1 MTTVINAVPSNVVEV
16 LGSNN
21 SILAVVVVAV
31 ILGLSM
37 NALGDKAATIK
48 SLLQNLNDIVQ
59 VYMDFL
65 INKVSPIAIFCMLA
79 RTFATYGTEYI
90 RPTLT
95 FMIATIFI
103 SLALVVTIYPIGIF
117 LLTGLNPFKFA
128 KKIFKVGMFAAATQS
143 SAATLPL
150 NRKTCMEELG
160 CSKEISSF
168 VLPMGMTINMNGT
181 TAMHMVAIT
190 FIATAAGINI
200 TPTQLITAA
209 SPTQKVGGTAS
220 SKLPKVTH
228 AVKMESLLD
237 AFSFDELRD
246 FDRRVREAGVEPEYV
261 VEIKID
267 GLSCS
272 LEYENGQLVRA
283 STRGDGVVGEDVT
296 ANVRAIRSIPKTLKD
311 APEFLEVRGEVYMP
325 HEAFQHLCAEQEL
338 QGAAP
343 FKNPRNAAAGSLRQ
357 KDARITGSRGLS
369 IFVFNVQQIRGKTL
383 TKHSESLDYLKSLGL
398 PVSPRYH
405 VVHDIEDA
413 IAEIENIG
421 QNRSKLDFDMDGA
434 VIKVND
440 FAQRELMGST
450 NKFPRWAIAFKYPPE
465 VKETTLRSIEVA
477 VGRTGVLTPTACFDP
492 VFLAGTTVAR
502 ATLHNED
509 FIRQFGLCIGDTI
522 QVRKA
527 GDIIPEVIG
536 VTHHAEGAEPY
547 TMPTVCPSCGAPV
560 VHLEDEAAL
569 RCVNPECPAQAL
581 RNIIHFASRDAMD
594 IEGLGEAVATQ
605 LVEKELVH
613 SAADI
618 YTLTREQLL
627 ELDKFKEKSADNLL
641 QAITASKQNNLDKL
655 LFGFGIRNIGDKA
668 AALLAEHFG
677 TLQAIREAT
686 AEQISQI
693 DGFGGVMAQSV
704 VEFFAKEG
712 TTDLVHRLADA
723 GVNMQ
728 WKGEPKGDKLAG
740 KTLVVTGTLETLS
753 RNEAEALIVKNGGKA
768 SGSVSKKTAYV
779 VAGAAAGS
787 KLTKAQALGVPVL
800 TEQEFL
806 AMLQDAPAEQETT

>member
-1 MTTVINAVPSNVVEV
+1 MELEQAKKRVEE
-16 LGSNN
+16 LR
-21 SILAVVVVAV
+21 AV
-31 ILGLSM
+31 IEKNNRLYYDQDAPELEDFEYD
-37 NALGDKAATIK
+37 ALMRE
-48 SLLQNLNDIVQ
+48 L
-59 VYMDFL
+59 
-65 INKVSPIAIFCMLA
+65 
-79 RTFATYGTEYI
+79 R
-90 RPTLT
+90 
-95 FMIATIFI
+95 
-103 SLALVVTIYPIGIF
+103 ALENQFPQ
-117 LLTGLNPFKFA
+117 LLT
-128 KKIFKVGMFAAATQS
+128 
-143 SAATLPL
+143 
-150 NRKTCMEELG
+150 ED
-160 CSKEISSF
+160 
-168 VLPMGMTINMNGT
+168 
-181 TAMHMVAIT
+181 
-190 FIATAAGINI
+190 
-200 TPTQLITAA
+200 

-228 AVKMESLLD
+228 SVKMESLLD
-237 AFSFDELRD
+237 AFSYDELRD
-246 FDRRVREAGVEPEYV
+246 FDRRVRDAGIEPEYV

-272 LEYENGQLVRA
+272 LEYENGELVRA

-296 ANVRAIRSIPKTLKD
+296 ANVRAIKKIPKKLKN

-357 KDARITGSRGLS
+357 KDAKITGSRGLS
-369 IFVFNVQQIRGKTL
+369 IFIFNVQQVRGKEL
-383 TKHSESLDYLKSLGL
+383 TTHAESLDYLKSLGL

-405 VVHDIEDA
+405 IVHDIEDA
-413 IAEIENIG
+413 IKEIEQIG

-434 VIKVND
+434 VIKVNH
-440 FAQRELMGST
+440 FAQRDLMGST

-536 VTHHAEGAEPY
+536 VVCHPEDAVPY
-547 TMPTVCPSCGAPV
+547 QMPKVCPSCGAPV

-569 RCVNPECPAQAL
+569 RCVNPECPAQSL

-594 IEGLGEAVATQ
+594 IDGLGTAVATQ
-605 LVEKELVH
+605 LVEKGLVH
-613 SAADI
+613 TVSDL
-618 YTLTREQLL
+618 YDLTLEQLL
-627 ELDKFKEKSADNLL
+627 TLEKFKEKKATNLL
-641 QAITASKQNNLDKL
+641 HAIENSKQNNLDKL

-668 AALLAEHFG
+668 AALMAEHFG
-677 TLQAIREAT
+677 TLEAIREADI
-686 AEQISQI
+686 EKISEI
-693 DGFGGVMAQSV
+693 DGFGGVMGQSV
-704 VEFFAKEG
+704 VEFFAKDG
-712 TTDLVHRLADA
+712 TTDLIRRLADA
-723 GVNMQ
+723 GVNMT

-740 KTLVVTGTLETLS
+740 MTLVVTGTLETLS

-779 VAGAAAGS
+779 VAGTAAGS

-800 TEQEFL
+800 TEKEFL
-806 AMLQDAPAEQETT
+806 AMLRDEPEA

>member
-1 MTTVINAVPSNVVEV
+1 MELEQAKKRVEELRTVIEK
-16 LGSNN
+16 NN
-21 SILAVVVVAV
+21 RLYYDQDAPE
-31 ILGLSM
+31 LEDFEYD
-37 NALGDKAATIK
+37 ALTRELKELEA
-48 SLLQNLNDIVQ
+48 Q
-59 VYMDFL
+59 Y
-65 INKVSPIAIFCMLA
+65 P
-79 RTFATYGTEYI
+79 E
-90 RPTLT
+90 
-95 FMIATIFI
+95 
-103 SLALVVTIYPIGIF
+103 LV
-117 LLTGLNPFKFA
+117 
-128 KKIFKVGMFAAATQS
+128 
-143 SAATLPL
+143 
-150 NRKTCMEELG
+150 
-160 CSKEISSF
+160 
-168 VLPMGMTINMNGT
+168 
-181 TAMHMVAIT
+181 
-190 FIATAAGINI
+190 
-200 TPTQLITAA
+200 TPA
-209 SPTQKVGGTAS
+209 SPTQHVGGTPSGRFA
-220 SKLPKVTH
+220 KVTH

-237 AFSFDELRD
+237 AFSYDELRD
-246 FDRRVREAGVEPEYV
+246 FDRRVRDAGIEPEYV

-272 LEYENGQLVRA
+272 LEYENGELVRA

-296 ANVRAIRSIPKTLKD
+296 ANVRAIKKIPKKLKN

-357 KDARITGSRGLS
+357 KDAKITGSRGLS
-369 IFVFNVQQIRGKTL
+369 IFVFNVQQVRGKEL
-383 TKHSESLDYLKSLGL
+383 TTHAESLDYLKSLGL

-405 VVHDIEDA
+405 IVHGIEDA
-413 IAEIENIG
+413 IKEIEQIG

-434 VIKVND
+434 VIKVNH
-440 FAQRELMGST
+440 FAQRDRMGST

-536 VTHHAEGAEPY
+536 VVHHPENAEPY
-547 TMPTVCPSCGAPV
+547 QMPTACPSCGAPV

-569 RCVNPECPAQAL
+569 RCVNPECPAQSL
-581 RNIIHFASRDAMD
+581 RNIIHFSSRDAMD
-594 IEGLGEAVATQ
+594 IDGLGTAVATQ
-605 LVEKELVH
+605 LVEKGLVH
-613 SAADI
+613 SAADL
-618 YTLTREQLL
+618 YDLTLEQLL
-627 ELDKFKEKSADNLL
+627 TLEKFKEKSATNLL
-641 QAITASKQNNLDKL
+641 HAIENSKQNNLDKL

-677 TLQAIREAT
+677 TLEAIWEADI
-686 AEQISQI
+686 EKISEI
-693 DGFGGVMAQSV
+693 DGFGGVMGQSV
-704 VEFFAKEG
+704 VEFFAKDG
-712 TTDLVHRLADA
+712 TTDLIHRLADA
-723 GVNMQ
+723 GVNMT

-740 KTLVVTGTLETLS
+740 MTLVVTGTLETLS

-779 VAGAAAGS
+779 VAGTAAGS

-800 TEQEFL
+800 TEEEFL
-806 AMLQDAPAEQETT
+806 AMLRDEPEA

>member
-1 MTTVINAVPSNVVEV
+1 VELEQAKKRVEELRTVIEK
-16 LGSNN
+16 NN
-21 SILAVVVVAV
+21 RLYYDQDAPE
-31 ILGLSM
+31 LEDFEYD
-37 NALGDKAATIK
+37 ALTRELKELEA
-48 SLLQNLNDIVQ
+48 Q
-59 VYMDFL
+59 Y
-65 INKVSPIAIFCMLA
+65 P
-79 RTFATYGTEYI
+79 E
-90 RPTLT
+90 
-95 FMIATIFI
+95 
-103 SLALVVTIYPIGIF
+103 LV
-117 LLTGLNPFKFA
+117 
-128 KKIFKVGMFAAATQS
+128 
-143 SAATLPL
+143 
-150 NRKTCMEELG
+150 
-160 CSKEISSF
+160 
-168 VLPMGMTINMNGT
+168 
-181 TAMHMVAIT
+181 
-190 FIATAAGINI
+190 
-200 TPTQLITAA
+200 TPA
-209 SPTQKVGGTAS
+209 SPTQHVGGTPSGRFA
-220 SKLPKVTH
+220 KVTH
-228 AVKMESLLD
+228 VVKMESLLD
-237 AFSFDELRD
+237 AFSYDELRD
-246 FDRRVREAGVEPEYV
+246 FDRRVRDAGIEPEYV

-272 LEYENGQLVRA
+272 LEYENGELVRA

-296 ANVRAIRSIPKTLKD
+296 ANVRAIKKIPKKLKN

-357 KDARITGSRGLS
+357 KDAKITGSRGLS
-369 IFVFNVQQIRGKTL
+369 IFVFNVQQVRGKEL
-383 TKHSESLDYLKSLGL
+383 TTHAESLDYLKSLGL

-405 VVHDIEDA
+405 IVHGIEDA
-413 IAEIENIG
+413 IKEIEQIG

-434 VIKVND
+434 VIKVNH
-440 FAQRELMGST
+440 FAQRDRMGST

-536 VTHHAEGAEPY
+536 VVHHPENAEPY
-547 TMPTVCPSCGAPV
+547 QMPTACPSCGAPV

-569 RCVNPECPAQAL
+569 RCVNPECPAQSL

-594 IEGLGEAVATQ
+594 IDGLGTAVATQ
-605 LVEKELVH
+605 LVEKGLVH
-613 SAADI
+613 SAADL
-618 YTLTREQLL
+618 YDLTLEQLL
-627 ELDKFKEKSADNLL
+627 TLEKFKEKSATNLL
-641 QAITASKQNNLDKL
+641 HAIENSKQNNLDKL

-677 TLQAIREAT
+677 TLEAIREADI
-686 AEQISQI
+686 EKISEI
-693 DGFGGVMAQSV
+693 DGFGGVMGQSV
-704 VEFFAKEG
+704 VEFFAKDG
-712 TTDLVHRLADA
+712 TTDLIHRLADA
-723 GVNMQ
+723 GVNMT

-740 KTLVVTGTLETLS
+740 MTLVVTGTLETLS

-779 VAGAAAGS
+779 VAGTAAGS

-800 TEQEFL
+800 TEEEFL
-806 AMLQDAPAEQETT
+806 AMLRDEPEA

>member
-1 MTTVINAVPSNVVEV
+1 MELEQAQKRVEE
-16 LGSNN
+16 LR
-21 SILAVVVVAV
+21 AV
-31 ILGLSM
+31 IEKNNRLYYDQDAPELEDYQYD
-37 NALGDKAATIK
+37 ALTRELRELEAAFPQ
-48 SLLQNLNDIVQ
+48 L
-59 VYMDFL
+59 
-65 INKVSPIAIFCMLA
+65 VSE
-79 RTFATYGTEYI
+79 T
-90 RPTLT
+90 
-95 FMIATIFI
+95 
-103 SLALVVTIYPIGIF
+103 
-117 LLTGLNPFKFA
+117 
-128 KKIFKVGMFAAATQS
+128 
-143 SAATLPL
+143 
-150 NRKTCMEELG
+150 
-160 CSKEISSF
+160 
-168 VLPMGMTINMNGT
+168 
-181 TAMHMVAIT
+181 
-190 FIATAAGINI
+190 
-200 TPTQLITAA
+200 
-209 SPTQKVGGTAS
+209 SPTQHVGGTAS
-220 SKLPKVTH
+220 SRFAKVTH

-237 AFSFDELRD
+237 AFSYEELRD
-246 FDRRVREAGVEPEYV
+246 FDRRVRDAGIQPEYV

-272 LEYENGQLVRA
+272 LEYENGTLVRA
-283 STRGDGVVGEDVT
+283 STRGDGLVGEDVT
-296 ANVRAIRSIPKTLKD
+296 ANVMAIRRVPKQLKD
-311 APEFLEVRGEVYMP
+311 APEYLEVRGEVYMP
-325 HEAFQHLCAEQEL
+325 HQAFQKLCAEQEL

-357 KDARITGSRGLS
+357 KDAKVTAGRGLS

-383 TKHSESLDYLKSLGL
+383 SSHAESLDYLKSLGL

-405 VVHDIEDA
+405 VVRDIEDA
-413 IAEIENIG
+413 IQEIEQIG
-421 QNRSKLDFDMDGA
+421 QNRAKLDFDMDGA
-434 VIKVND
+434 VIKINAFD
-440 FAQRELMGST
+440 QRGLLGST

-492 VFLAGTTVAR
+492 VFLAGTTVGR

-509 FIRQFGLCIGDTI
+509 FIRQLGLCIGDTI

-527 GDIIPEVIG
+527 GDIIPEVIA
-536 VTHHAEGAEPY
+536 VTAHARDAQPY
-547 TMPTVCPSCGAPV
+547 QMPAVCPSCGAPV

-594 IEGLGEAVATQ
+594 IDGLGTAVATQ
-605 LVEKELVH
+605 LVSKGMVH
-613 SAADI
+613 SAADL
-618 YTLTREQLL
+618 YTLKLEQLL
-627 ELDKFKEKSADNLL
+627 TLDKFKEKSATNLL
-641 QAITASKQNNLDKL
+641 QAIQHSKQNNLDKL

-677 TLQAIREAT
+677 SMQAIREAT
-686 AEQISQI
+686 AEQIGEI

-704 VEFFAKEG
+704 LEFFAKEG
-712 TTDLVHRLADA
+712 TADLVHRLADC

-753 RNEAEALIVKNGGKA
+753 RSEAEALIVKNGGKA
-768 SGSVSKKTAYV
+768 SGSVSKKTSYV

-806 AMLQDAPAEQETT
+806 AMLE

>member
-1 MTTVINAVPSNVVEV
+1 MELEQAKKRVEE
-16 LGSNN
+16 LR
-21 SILAVVVVAV
+21 AV
-31 ILGLSM
+31 IEKNNRLYYDQDTPELEDFEYD
-37 NALGDKAATIK
+37 ALTRELKELEA
-48 SLLQNLNDIVQ
+48 Q
-59 VYMDFL
+59 Y
-65 INKVSPIAIFCMLA
+65 P
-79 RTFATYGTEYI
+79 E
-90 RPTLT
+90 
-95 FMIATIFI
+95 
-103 SLALVVTIYPIGIF
+103 LV
-117 LLTGLNPFKFA
+117 
-128 KKIFKVGMFAAATQS
+128 
-143 SAATLPL
+143 
-150 NRKTCMEELG
+150 
-160 CSKEISSF
+160 
-168 VLPMGMTINMNGT
+168 
-181 TAMHMVAIT
+181 
-190 FIATAAGINI
+190 
-200 TPTQLITAA
+200 TPA
-209 SPTQKVGGTAS
+209 SPTQHVGGTPSGRFA
-220 SKLPKVTH
+220 KVTH

-237 AFSFDELRD
+237 AFSYDELRD
-246 FDRRVREAGVEPEYV
+246 FDRRVRDAGIEPEYV

-272 LEYENGQLVRA
+272 LEYENGELVRA

-296 ANVRAIRSIPKTLKD
+296 ANVRAIKKIPKKLKN

-357 KDARITGSRGLS
+357 KDAKITGSRGLS
-369 IFVFNVQQIRGKTL
+369 IFVFNVQQVRGKEL
-383 TKHSESLDYLKSLGL
+383 TTHAESLDYLKSLGL
-398 PVSPRYH
+398 PVSPRYRI
-405 VVHDIEDA
+405 VHDIEDA
-413 IAEIENIG
+413 IKEIEQIG

-440 FAQRELMGST
+440 FAQRDLMGST

-536 VTHHAEGAEPY
+536 VVHHPENAEPY
-547 TMPTVCPSCGAPV
+547 QMPTACPSCGAPV

-569 RCVNPECPAQAL
+569 RCVNPECPAQSL

-594 IEGLGEAVATQ
+594 IDGLGTAVATQ
-605 LVEKELVH
+605 LVEKDLVH
-613 SAADI
+613 SAADL
-618 YTLTREQLL
+618 YDLTLEQLL
-627 ELDKFKEKSADNLL
+627 TLEKFKEKSAANLL
-641 QAITASKQNNLDKL
+641 HAIENSKQNNLDKL

-677 TLQAIREAT
+677 TLEAIREADI
-686 AEQISQI
+686 EKISEI
-693 DGFGGVMAQSV
+693 DGFGGVMGQSV
-704 VEFFAKEG
+704 VEFFAKDG
-712 TTDLVHRLADA
+712 TTDLIHRLADA
-723 GVNMQ
+723 GVNMT

-740 KTLVVTGTLETLS
+740 MTLVVTGTLETLS

-779 VAGAAAGS
+779 VAGTAAGS

-800 TEQEFL
+800 TEEEFL
-806 AMLQDAPAEQETT
+806 AMLRDEPEA

>member
-1 MTTVINAVPSNVVEV
+1 MELEQAQKRVEE
-16 LGSNN
+16 LR
-21 SILAVVVVAV
+21 AV
-31 ILGLSM
+31 IEKNNRLYYDQDAPELEDYQYD
-37 NALGDKAATIK
+37 ALTRELRELEAAFPQ
-48 SLLQNLNDIVQ
+48 L
-59 VYMDFL
+59 
-65 INKVSPIAIFCMLA
+65 VSE
-79 RTFATYGTEYI
+79 T
-90 RPTLT
+90 
-95 FMIATIFI
+95 
-103 SLALVVTIYPIGIF
+103 
-117 LLTGLNPFKFA
+117 
-128 KKIFKVGMFAAATQS
+128 
-143 SAATLPL
+143 
-150 NRKTCMEELG
+150 
-160 CSKEISSF
+160 
-168 VLPMGMTINMNGT
+168 
-181 TAMHMVAIT
+181 
-190 FIATAAGINI
+190 
-200 TPTQLITAA
+200 
-209 SPTQKVGGTAS
+209 SPTQHVGGTAS
-220 SKLPKVTH
+220 SRFAKVTH

-237 AFSFDELRD
+237 AFSYEELRD
-246 FDRRVREAGVEPEYV
+246 FDRRVRDAGIQPEYV

-272 LEYENGQLVRA
+272 LEYENGTLVRA
-283 STRGDGVVGEDVT
+283 STRGDGLVGEDVT
-296 ANVRAIRSIPKTLKD
+296 ANVMAIRRVPKQLKD
-311 APEFLEVRGEVYMP
+311 APEYLEVRGEVYMP
-325 HEAFQHLCAEQEL
+325 HQAFQKLCAEQEL

-357 KDARITGSRGLS
+357 KDAKVTAGRGLS

-383 TKHSESLDYLKSLGL
+383 SSHAESLDYLKSLGL

-405 VVHDIEDA
+405 VVRDIEDA
-413 IAEIENIG
+413 IQEIEQIG
-421 QNRSKLDFDMDGA
+421 QNRAKLDFDMDGA
-434 VIKVND
+434 VIKVNAFD
-440 FAQRELMGST
+440 QRGLLGST

-492 VFLAGTTVAR
+492 IFLAGTTVGR

-509 FIRQFGLCIGDTI
+509 FIRQLGLCIGDTI

-527 GDIIPEVIG
+527 GDIIPEVIA
-536 VTHHAEGAEPY
+536 VTAHAQDAQPY
-547 TMPTVCPSCGAPV
+547 QMPAVCPSCGAPV

-594 IEGLGEAVATQ
+594 IDGLGTAVATQ
-605 LVEKELVH
+605 LVSKGMVH
-613 SAADI
+613 SAADL
-618 YTLTREQLL
+618 YTLTLEQLL
-627 ELDKFKEKSADNLL
+627 TLDKFKEKSATNLL
-641 QAITASKQNNLDKL
+641 QAIRHSKQNNLDKL

-677 TLQAIREAT
+677 SMQAIREAT
-686 AEQISQI
+686 AEQIGEI

-704 VEFFAKEG
+704 LEFFAKEG
-712 TTDLVHRLADA
+712 TADLVHRLADC

-753 RNEAEALIVKNGGKA
+753 RSEAEALIVKNGGKA
-768 SGSVSKKTAYV
+768 SGSVSKKTSYV

-806 AMLQDAPAEQETT
+806 AMLE

>member
-1 MTTVINAVPSNVVEV
+1 MELEQARKRAEE
-16 LGSNN
+16 LR
-21 SILAVVVVAV
+21 AV
-31 ILGLSM
+31 IEKNNRLYYDQDAPELEDFEYD
-37 NALGDKAATIK
+37 ALTRE
-48 SLLQNLNDIVQ
+48 L
-59 VYMDFL
+59 
-65 INKVSPIAIFCMLA
+65 KVLEAQFP
-79 RTFATYGTEYI
+79 E
-90 RPTLT
+90 
-95 FMIATIFI
+95 
-103 SLALVVTIYPIGIF
+103 LV
-117 LLTGLNPFKFA
+117 
-128 KKIFKVGMFAAATQS
+128 
-143 SAATLPL
+143 
-150 NRKTCMEELG
+150 
-160 CSKEISSF
+160 
-168 VLPMGMTINMNGT
+168 
-181 TAMHMVAIT
+181 
-190 FIATAAGINI
+190 
-200 TPTQLITAA
+200 TPN
-209 SPTQKVGGTAS
+209 SPTQKVGGTPSGRFA
-220 SKLPKVTH
+220 KVTH

-237 AFSFDELRD
+237 AFSYEELRD
-246 FDRRVREAGVEPEYV
+246 FDRRVREAGIEPEYV

-272 LEYENGQLVRA
+272 LEYENGELVRA

-296 ANVRAIRSIPKTLKD
+296 RNVRAIRRIPKTLKD

-357 KDARITGSRGLS
+357 KDAKITGSRGLS
-369 IFVFNVQQIRGKTL
+369 IFIFNVQQIRGKEL
-383 TKHSESLDYLKSLGL
+383 TTHSESLDYLKSLGL

-405 VVHDIEDA
+405 VVHDIEQA
-413 IAEIENIG
+413 IAEIEQIG

-434 VIKVND
+434 VIKVNN
-440 FAQRELMGST
+440 FAQRDRMGST

-536 VTHHAEGAEPY
+536 VTRHAEGAEPFA
-547 TMPTVCPSCGAPV
+547 MPTVCPSCGAPV

-569 RCVNPECPAQAL
+569 RCVNPECPAQSL

-594 IEGLGEAVATQ
+594 IDGLGTAAATQ
-605 LVEKELVH
+605 LVEKGMVH
-613 SAADI
+613 SAADL
-618 YTLTREQLL
+618 YDLTREQLL
-627 ELDKFKEKSADNLL
+627 TLDKFKEKSADNLL
-641 QAITASKQNNLDKL
+641 AAIERSKENNLDKL

-677 TLQAIREAT
+677 TLQAIREASI
-686 AEQISQI
+686 EQISGI

-712 TTDLVHRLADA
+712 TSDLVHRLADA
-723 GVNMQ
+723 GLNMQ

-779 VAGAAAGS
+779 VAGTAAGS

-800 TEQEFL
+800 TEAEFL
-806 AMLQDAPAEQETT
+806 DLLKDES